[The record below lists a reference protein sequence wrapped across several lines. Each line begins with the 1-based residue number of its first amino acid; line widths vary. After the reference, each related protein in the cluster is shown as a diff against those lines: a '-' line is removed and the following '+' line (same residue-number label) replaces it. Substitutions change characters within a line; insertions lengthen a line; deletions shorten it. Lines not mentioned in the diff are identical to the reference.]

1 MINTGIVFNVE
12 NNIWI
17 AEWEE
22 KILKVTPME
31 NDYIIKI
38 DEDIIHHGADV
49 TTLLDIIVDITG
61 KTPLFK
67 TENVESA
74 LYH

>member
-38 DEDIIHHGADV
+38 DEDD
-49 TTLLDIIVDITG
+49 
-61 KTPLFK
+61 
-67 TENVESA
+67 
-74 LYH
+74 